1 MVTISRLVTTFF
13 LFPFYTHTYKYIH
26 SYNVVRKM
34 LTFEDKWKLDDNRRK
49 DTRKDYRGKIEI
61 VMLKRI

>member
-1 MVTISRLVTTFF
+1 
-13 LFPFYTHTYKYIH
+13 
-26 SYNVVRKM
+26 M

-61 VMLKRI
+61 VMLKRIWRIFVSKYKGVVVLRIRL

>member
-13 LFPFYTHTYKYIH
+13 LFPFYTHTYKYIY
-26 SYNVVRKM
+26 SYNVVLLRKM

-49 DTRKDYRGKIEI
+49 DTRKNCRGKI